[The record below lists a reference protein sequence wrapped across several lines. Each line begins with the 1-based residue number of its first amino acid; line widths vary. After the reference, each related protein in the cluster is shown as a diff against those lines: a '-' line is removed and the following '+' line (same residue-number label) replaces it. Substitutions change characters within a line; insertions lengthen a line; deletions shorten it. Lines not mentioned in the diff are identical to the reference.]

1 MSFMLKKKKYKF
13 QVNFL
18 LEDLTAVPFVNGMLF
33 AKVRLLDGG
42 SFSEMSSR
50 EQVKDHHVKWGTR
63 CRFCCKMSANAVT
76 GILDPCMCRIS
87 VRMEVKGGRSFL
99 KLGFVDL
106 NLAESAGAG
115 VHIRR
120 CLLEGYGAKHR
131 QDNSILQVTLQMTLL
146 SGDPCFKAPSMRPT
160 MVSREQSK
168 EQLLPERQK
177 EDFSGSNLTINNFD
191 SLPRKIKTDAH
202 SSGGDTTSIGNEIDE
217 EKEGKLVS
225 QAESEFWHSCNSSY
239 SSQLSPASVYHSFH
253 SHSRHGSS
261 EFGHSR
267 NVILGVNE
275 ARLPGIFK
283 LTERKRPTGKLTEE
297 NRMDS
302 TRVNADQLI
311 KELFEAS
318 NFDENEEPAENRGL
332 QLFIGKDGKITLG
345 SQSSKTQSNR
355 SKLEKVM
362 IELR

>member
-1 MSFMLKKKKYKF
+1 MLKKKKYKF

-33 AKVRLLDGG
+33 AKIRLLGGG
-42 SFSEMSSR
+42 SFSEISSR
-50 EQVKDHHVKWGTR
+50 EQVKDHHVKWGTQ
-63 CRFCCKMSANAVT
+63 CKFCCKMSSNAVT
-76 GILDPCMCRIS
+76 GILDPCLCRIS

-120 CLLEGYGAKHR
+120 CLLEGYNTKHR

-146 SGDPCFKAPSMRPT
+146 SGDPCFKVPSMRPSK
-160 MVSREQSK
+160 VSREQSK
-168 EQLLPERQK
+168 EQLLPGKQTEDYSER
-177 EDFSGSNLTINNFD
+177 NLTISNFD
-191 SLPRKIKTDAH
+191 SLPRKIKTDSH
-202 SSGGDTTSIGNEIDE
+202 SSGKDITSVGNETADK
-217 EKEGKLVS
+217 KEGKLL
-225 QAESEFWHSCNSSY
+225 SETGTKFWHSCY
-239 SSQLSPASVYHSFH
+239 SSQLSYSLEHHNFH
-253 SHSRHGSS
+253 YNSIHGSS
-261 EFGHSR
+261 VSGHSR
-267 NVILGVNE
+267 NVILGVDE
-275 ARLPGIFK
+275 ASLPGIFK
-283 LTERKRPTGKLTEE
+283 LTERKRPTGKKQLTEE
-297 NRMDS
+297 NRMNS

-318 NFDENEEPAENRGL
+318 NFHENEEPTENREL

-345 SQSSKTQSNR
+345 SQSSKTQPNR
-355 SKLEKVM
+355 SKLEHVM